1 MAGAPFKKNIS
12 FTRALSKLLHLYFT
26 KCLII
31 IQNGRLHYSP
41 PTCQSDNKSQREPF
55 FFPVYLQHGVVIASI
70 GKISSY
76 NFGFFFLFLAK
87 SSHTNC
93 LLLFYLFA
101 LIERLIIWR
110 GIVLIVHG
118 WLRGRYL
125 QRGAKF
131 IQTFLLLTSFS
142 ISFFAAVHILL
153 YYIILFFLLLL
164 VSLLF
169 HYIVV
174 VVSSQVRVSFLN
186 CWVGP
191 FVCRESWRRPQKKYK
206 KTHPEWWAPGA
217 TSWAG
222 SSSSS

>member
-1 MAGAPFKKNIS
+1 MCIRVDNIVFYYSIDTFLSPPPPIYLLLLLLLLFFPLKMAGAPFKKNIS

-101 LIERLIIWR
+101 LIERLII
-110 GIVLIVHG
+110 
-118 WLRGRYL
+118 
-125 QRGAKF
+125 
-131 IQTFLLLTSFS
+131 
-142 ISFFAAVHILL
+142 
-153 YYIILFFLLLL
+153 
-164 VSLLF
+164 
-169 HYIVV
+169 
-174 VVSSQVRVSFLN
+174 
-186 CWVGP
+186 
-191 FVCRESWRRPQKKYK
+191 
-206 KTHPEWWAPGA
+206 
-217 TSWAG
+217 
-222 SSSSS
+222 